1 MDNDSEFGSGRSG
14 QPTADAR
21 ALLAAVV
28 ESSEDA
34 IITKTLDGA
43 ITSWNAA
50 AERLLGY
57 SASEAIGQSIMMLIP
72 PERRQE
78 EHHILDGLRAGR
90 RIEHHETVRITKD
103 GRRIEVALTI
113 SPIRDRDGQIIG
125 ASKIMR
131 DITERVRIERSLQQ
145 LLVERSQLLESERA
159 ARSQAERLSAA
170 KDEFLAL
177 LSHELRTPLSAILGW
192 TQVLRRSISKSE
204 DLANGLE
211 VIERNARAQTRLVE
225 DLLDIHRITAGQM
238 RLDVQPVMPY
248 VFVQAAVESARPAA
262 DARGVRIESILDP
275 AAGPVSGDVNRL
287 QQVVWNLV
295 SNAIKFTP
303 RGGRVQVV
311 LRRVDSQVEISVID
325 TGVGIDANF
334 LPHVFERF
342 RQADASSTR
351 KHGGLGLGL
360 AIAKSIVELHGGTAT
375 ASSPGEGQGAT
386 FIVQLPVSAVRRN
399 PLQIGARPSASQ
411 EATVPLVNADLS
423 NTVVVVIDD
432 DPDSLE
438 LIRRILSDGGAT
450 VIVAGSAA
458 EGLALIERQQPDVLV
473 SDIGMPQVD
482 GYELMRKVR
491 SFQAR
496 LGTRFPAI
504 ALTAYAR
511 TEDRT
516 RALLAG
522 FVAHVSKP
530 VEAAELMATVAAVTG
545 RVGSSG

>member
-1 MDNDSEFGSGRSG
+1 
-14 QPTADAR
+14 
-21 ALLAAVV
+21 
-28 ESSEDA
+28 
-34 IITKTLDGA
+34 
-43 ITSWNAA
+43 
-50 AERLLGY
+50 
-57 SASEAIGQSIMMLIP
+57 
-72 PERRQE
+72 
-78 EHHILDGLRAGR
+78 
-90 RIEHHETVRITKD
+90 
-103 GRRIEVALTI
+103 
-113 SPIRDRDGQIIG
+113 
-125 ASKIMR
+125 
-131 DITERVRIERSLQQ
+131 
-145 LLVERSQLLESERA
+145 
-159 ARSQAERLSAA
+159 
-170 KDEFLAL
+170 
-177 LSHELRTPLSAILGW
+177 
-192 TQVLRRSISKSE
+192 
-204 DLANGLE
+204 
-211 VIERNARAQTRLVE
+211 
-225 DLLDIHRITAGQM
+225 M

-399 PLQIGARPSASQ
+399 PLQIGARPPASQ

>member
-1 MDNDSEFGSGRSG
+1 
-14 QPTADAR
+14 
-21 ALLAAVV
+21 
-28 ESSEDA
+28 
-34 IITKTLDGA
+34 
-43 ITSWNAA
+43 
-50 AERLLGY
+50 
-57 SASEAIGQSIMMLIP
+57 
-72 PERRQE
+72 
-78 EHHILDGLRAGR
+78 
-90 RIEHHETVRITKD
+90 
-103 GRRIEVALTI
+103 
-113 SPIRDRDGQIIG
+113 
-125 ASKIMR
+125 
-131 DITERVRIERSLQQ
+131 
-145 LLVERSQLLESERA
+145 
-159 ARSQAERLSAA
+159 
-170 KDEFLAL
+170 
-177 LSHELRTPLSAILGW
+177 
-192 TQVLRRSISKSE
+192 
-204 DLANGLE
+204 
-211 VIERNARAQTRLVE
+211 VE

-423 NTVVVVIDD
+423 NPVVVVIDD

>member
-192 TQVLRRSISKSE
+192 TQVLRRSTSKSE